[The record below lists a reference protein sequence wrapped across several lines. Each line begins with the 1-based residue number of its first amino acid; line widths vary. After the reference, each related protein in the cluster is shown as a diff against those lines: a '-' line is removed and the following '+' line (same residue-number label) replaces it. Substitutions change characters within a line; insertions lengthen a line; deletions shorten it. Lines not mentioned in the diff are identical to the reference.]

1 MQAGKLRHRVTIQT
15 KTLTQDP
22 VSGVLVE
29 SWSDVAKVWASVEP
43 LSVRDLI
50 AARANQSEMTARVMI
65 RYREILPTYRLVHRG
80 QVFSL
85 VDGLPDTGSGLEYLT
100 IPVSEGVND
109 G

>member
-1 MQAGKLRHRVTIQT
+1 MQAGKLRHRVTIQA
-15 KTLTQDP
+15 KTLAQDP

-29 SWSDVAKVWASVEP
+29 SWLDVATVWASVEP

-80 QVFSL
+80 RVFSL

-100 IPVSEGVND
+100 IPVAEGVND